1 MRTTIER
8 WLALVAC
15 SATCATVLAAAP
27 APAPAPVVNVT
38 APWVRATVPAQKATG
53 AFMYLLAPKGAKLV
67 GVSTPV
73 AARSELHHM
82 MMDGDM
88 MKMRQVEA
96 IDLPAGK
103 GINLASGSYHIML
116 MGLKRR
122 LKDGETVDLTLDLV
136 DANKKRS
143 TTTVKVPVKPM
154 GFVSPGAASAPMA
167 H

>member
-1 MRTTIER
+1 MRTTIKQ
-8 WLALVAC
+8 WLALLAC
-15 SATCATVLAAAP
+15 GAACVTVLAA
-27 APAPAPVVNVT
+27 APAPVVNVT

-67 GVSTPV
+67 GVKTPV
-73 AARSELHHM
+73 ATRSELHHM

-96 IDLPAGK
+96 IELPAGK
-103 GINLASGSYHIML
+103 GVNLASGSYHIML

-136 DANKKRS
+136 GPDNKRTS
-143 TTTVKVPVKPM
+143 TTVKVPVKPM
-154 GFVSPGAASAPMA
+154 DFVGPGAATAPMA